1 MITANQDKI
10 LSKKREDLTI
20 KELRSFP
27 GLENLSDEQATH
39 IIAGLKELSILL
51 CYAAQKQQS
60 LKDTSCDNQ
69 PIIRKLEYLKA
80 A

>member
-1 MITANQDKI
+1 MNTANQDKI

-20 KELRSFP
+20 EELRSFP
-27 GLENLSDEQATH
+27 GHENLSDEQAAH

-51 CYAAQKQQS
+51 YYAAKKQQS
-60 LKDTSCDNQ
+60 LKDISYDNQ
-69 PIIRKLEYLKA
+69 PIICKLEHQKA